1 MAVLPNSTIRM
12 IEWFEQRIPVWTANP
27 SAIGLT
33 LPQVTQL
40 MTRTAAARTAYQN
53 AQAAR
58 NESKS
63 KTVLLTDAAGSLRN
77 YGADLIKTI
86 KAYAE
91 TTNDPTVYAEADVPP
106 PAAPSPLG
114 PPGTPTDIV
123 TTINNRGFVE
133 IRWKADNAANSTGA
147 YFKIERRL
155 DGEQAFRLLGTTGLK
170 TFTDESIPAGT
181 LQATYIITPLRG
193 DAAGEPSEQFVVPF
207 AAQAGQAGQ
216 QAAQHNGQQ
225 GLALAA

>member
-1 MAVLPNSTIRM
+1 MAVLPPSTIRM

-123 TTINNRGFVE
+123 TTINNRGYVE
-133 IRWKADNAANSTGA
+133 IRWKADNAANSSGA

-155 DGEQAFRLLGTTGLK
+155 DDEQGFRLLGTTGLK
-170 TFTDESIPAGT
+170 TFTDETIPAGT
-181 LQATYIITPLRG
+181 LQATYIVTPFRG
-193 DAAGEPSEQFVVPF
+193 DASGEPSEQFVVPF
-207 AAQAGQAGQ
+207 AAQSGQ
-216 QAAQHNGQQ
+216 QSGQQ

>member
-1 MAVLPNSTIRM
+1 MAVLPPSTIRM

-27 SAIGLT
+27 AAIGLT

-40 MTRTAAARTAYQN
+40 LSRTAAARSAYQN
-53 AQAAR
+53 AQTAR

-63 KTVLLTDAAGSLRN
+63 KTLLLNDAAGSLRG

-91 TTNDPTVYAEADVPP
+91 TTDDPSVYAEADVPP
-106 PAAPSPLG
+106 PAQPSPLG
-114 PPGTPTDIV
+114 PPGTPTDIA
-123 TTINNRGFVE
+123 TSINNRGFID

-155 DGEQAFRLLGTTGLK
+155 DNEQTFRLLGTTGLK
-170 TFTDESIPAGT
+170 SFTDETIPVGT
-181 LQATYIITPLRG
+181 AQATYIITPYRG
-193 DAAGEPSEQFVVPF
+193 DIAGEPCEQFVVPF
-207 AAQAGQAGQ
+207 AAQGGQ
-216 QAAQHNGQQ
+216 QNGQQ